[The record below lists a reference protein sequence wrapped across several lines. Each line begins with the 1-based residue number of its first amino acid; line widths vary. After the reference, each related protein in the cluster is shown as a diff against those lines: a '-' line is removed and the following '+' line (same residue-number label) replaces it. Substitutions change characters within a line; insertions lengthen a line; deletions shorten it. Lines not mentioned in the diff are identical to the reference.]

1 MAKTP
6 PTLPDLSR
14 RERQIMDVL
23 FRLGRATAAEVQVEL
38 PDPPSYS
45 AVRSAL
51 SLLEQRGLVRHE
63 EDGRR
68 YVYLPVTPPGE
79 ARKGAVQHLLRT
91 FFGGS
96 RVRAVAALMEDPRGL
111 GDEELAE
118 LERLVAQARRKAGKR
133 Q

>member
-1 MAKTP
+1 MRADTSSAP
-6 PTLPDLSR
+6 ASELSR

-23 FRLGRATAAEVQVEL
+23 FRLERATAADVQGEL

-51 SLLEQRGLVRHE
+51 ALLEERGLVRHE

-68 YVYLPVTPPGE
+68 YVYLPVVPAGE
-79 ARKGAVQHLLRT
+79 ARVGALHHLLRT

-96 RVRAVAALMEDPRGL
+96 RMRALAALMEDPRGL
-111 GDEELAE
+111 SDEEVAE
-118 LERLVAQARRKAGKR
+118 LERLVARARRR
-133 Q
+133 R

>member
-1 MAKTP
+1 MDPQQP
-6 PTLPDLSR
+6 PELSR

-23 FRLGRATAAEVQVEL
+23 FRLGRATAAEVQAEM

-51 SLLEQRGLVRHE
+51 ALLEGRGLASHE

-68 YVYLPVTPPGE
+68 YVYVPAVPAGQ
-79 ARKGAVQHLLRT
+79 ARQGAVQHLLRT

-96 RVRAVAALMEDPRGL
+96 RARAVAALMEDPR
-111 GDEELAE
+111 ELDDAE
-118 LERLVAQARRKAGKR
+118 IAEIERLLAAARSGRGR
-133 Q
+133 

>member
-1 MAKTP
+1 MARRDP
-6 PTLPDLSR
+6 SNALSR

-23 FRLGRATAAEVQVEL
+23 YRRGRATAAEVQEEL
-38 PDPPSYS
+38 PDPPGYS

-51 SLLEQRGLVRHE
+51 ALLEERGLVRHE

-68 YVYLPVTPPGE
+68 YVYLPATSPRK
-79 ARKGAVQHLLRT
+79 ARSGALDHVLRT

-96 RVRAVAALMEDPRGL
+96 RLEALAALMADPRGL
-111 GDEELAE
+111 SDGELAE
-118 LERLVAQARRKAGKR
+118 LEQMVARAKQERG